1 MLTADTE
8 YTWFIKTCSILVIS
22 NTLFERWPKDLLM
35 DILKRLYNYKTQY
48 HFDINCYSFTHSI

>member
-8 YTWFIKTCSILVIS
+8 YTGFIKTCSILVIY

-35 DILKRLYNYKTQY
+35 DI
-48 HFDINCYSFTHSI
+48 F